1 MSPSM
6 YFSSTASPSNATP
19 SALRTALR
27 RDAAPTQFAGQD
39 PLGLVLRQK
48 HTGERDVLEHR
59 QHPHGLED
67 LQRPGLHPNGFRVL
81 RWRGHRVGDATPDP
95 VPGQLDGGG
104 QTHRTRP
111 GDQHIDVGFPVRPPI
126 MQPAIGAAYRCPV
139 ARTPKTS
146 GRFWKL
152 LGASTDKNRARTAE
166 EVTAAADFEAKAAAL
181 DDEQLR
187 KAAKLLDLDAL
198 AESADIPQFLAIAR
212 EAAERTTSLRPF
224 DVQLQGALRMLA
236 GDVVEMATGE
246 GKTLSGAI
254 AAAGY
259 ALGGRHVHVISVND
273 YLARRDA
280 EWMGPLLEAMG
291 LTVGWITESSTA
303 EERRAAYGCDVT
315 YASVNEIGFDVLR
328 DQLVVDVDD
337 LVSPNPDVALID
349 EADSVM
355 VDEALVP
362 LVLAGTTH
370 REQPRLEIVALVGD
384 MTAGVDYAADA
395 DRRNIHLTDAGAE
408 KVEKALGG
416 IDLYSEEHVATTLTE
431 VNVALHAHVLLQ
443 RDVHYIVR
451 DGAVHL
457 INSSRGRI
465 ATLQRWPDG
474 LQAAV
479 EAKEGIETTET
490 GEVLDTITV
499 QALINRYPTVCGMT
513 GTALAA
519 GEQLRQ
525 FYSLGVSPIE
535 PNTPN
540 IREDEQDR
548 VYITDAAKIDGIID
562 HIAEVHDTGRPV
574 LVGTQD
580 VAESEEL
587 HRKLLRR
594 GIPAVVLNAKNDAEE
609 AAVIAEAGALG
620 AVTVSTQM
628 AGRGTDIRLGGSDE
642 SSHDEVVELGG
653 LHVVGTGR
661 HHTERLDNQLRGRAG
676 RQGDPGSSMFFASWE
691 DDVVVSH
698 LDPGKL
704 SMETDQEMGDG
715 RIVSPKAATLLD
727 HAQRI
732 AEGKLLDV
740 HANTWRYNQLIAQQ
754 RAIIVERRNKLL
766 ATPAA
771 YEELQALAPER
782 ADELSER
789 LSPEQ
794 LERISRQIMLYHLD
808 RGWADHL
815 AYLADIRESI
825 HLRALGRQN
834 PLDEFHRLAVDAFG
848 SLASNAVE
856 AAQQT
861 FETADL
867 VDGGDHEFDLDLS
880 KLARP
885 TSTWT
890 YMVHDNPLQD
900 DTLSVL
906 SLPGV
911 FR

>member
-1 MSPSM
+1 M
-6 YFSSTASPSNATP
+6 
-19 SALRTALR
+19 
-27 RDAAPTQFAGQD
+27 
-39 PLGLVLRQK
+39 
-48 HTGERDVLEHR
+48 
-59 QHPHGLED
+59 
-67 LQRPGLHPNGFRVL
+67 
-81 RWRGHRVGDATPDP
+81 
-95 VPGQLDGGG
+95 
-104 QTHRTRP
+104 
-111 GDQHIDVGFPVRPPI
+111 
-126 MQPAIGAAYRCPV
+126 
-139 ARTPKTS
+139 PKTTRAQPGS
-146 GRFWKL
+146 LSSRFWRL
-152 LGASTDKNRARTAE
+152 LGASTEKNRSRSLAQVTDSSDYDE
-166 EVTAAADFEAKAAAL
+166 EAAGL
-181 DDEQLR
+181 TDEQLR
-187 KAAKLLDLDAL
+187 KAAGLLNLDDL
-198 AESADIPQFLAIAR
+198 AESEDVPQFLAIAR
-212 EAAERTTSLRPF
+212 EAAERATTLRPF
-224 DVQLQGALRMLA
+224 DVQLLGALRMLA
-236 GDVVEMATGE
+236 GDVIEMATGE

-259 ALGGRHVHVISVND
+259 ALAGRHVHVVTIND

-280 EWMGPLLEAMG
+280 EWMGPLIEAMG
-291 LTVGWITESSTA
+291 LTVGWITGESTS

-328 DQLVVDVDD
+328 DQLVVDVAD

-349 EADSVM
+349 EADSVL

-370 REQPRLEIVALVGD
+370 RETPRLEIIKLVGELSPE
-384 MTAGVDYAADA
+384 TDYDT
-395 DRRNIHLTDAGAE
+395 DSDSRNVHLTDVGAR

-416 IDLYSEEHVATTLTE
+416 IDLYSEEHVGTTLTE

-451 DGAVHL
+451 DDAVHL
-457 INSSRGRI
+457 INASRGRI
-465 ATLQRWPDG
+465 AQLQRWPDG

-499 QALINRYPTVCGMT
+499 QALINRYETVCGMT

-525 FYSLGVSPIE
+525 FYKLGVSPIP
-535 PNTPN
+535 PNKPN
-540 IREDEQDR
+540 IREDESDR
-548 VYITDAAKIDGIID
+548 VYITAAAKNDGLVA
-562 HIAEVHDTGRPV
+562 HIAEVHETGQPV
-574 LVGTQD
+574 LVGTRD

-587 HRKLLRR
+587 HERLLRR
-594 GIPAVVLNAKNDAEE
+594 GVPAVVLNAKNDAEE
-609 AAVIAEAGALG
+609 AEVIAEAGKFG
-620 AVTVSTQM
+620 VVTVSTQM

-642 SSHDEVVELGG
+642 ADHDRVAELGG

-676 RQGDPGSSMFFASWE
+676 RQGDPGSSVFFSSWE
-691 DDVVVSH
+691 DDVVAAN
-698 LDPGKL
+698 LDHNKL
-704 SMETDQEMGDG
+704 PIQTDEDG
-715 RIVSPKAATLLD
+715 RIVSPRAAGLLD
-727 HAQRI
+727 HAQRV
-732 AEGKLLDV
+732 AEGRMLDV

-754 RAIIVERRNKLL
+754 RAIIVDRRNTLL
-766 ATPAA
+766 RTATAR
-771 YEELQALAPER
+771 EELAELAPKR
-782 ADELSER
+782 YKELAETEKISEER
-789 LSPEQ
+789 LET
-794 LERISRQIMLYHLD
+794 ICRQIMLYHLD

-834 PLDEFHRLAVDAFG
+834 PLDEFHRLAVDAFA
-848 SLASNAVE
+848 SLAADAIE

-861 FETADL
+861 FETANVL
-867 VDGGDHEFDLDLS
+867 EEEQGLDLS

-890 YMVHDNPLQD
+890 YMVNDNPLSD
-900 DTLSVL
+900 DTLSTL

>member
-1 MSPSM
+1 M
-6 YFSSTASPSNATP
+6 
-19 SALRTALR
+19 
-27 RDAAPTQFAGQD
+27 
-39 PLGLVLRQK
+39 
-48 HTGERDVLEHR
+48 
-59 QHPHGLED
+59 
-67 LQRPGLHPNGFRVL
+67 
-81 RWRGHRVGDATPDP
+81 
-95 VPGQLDGGG
+95 
-104 QTHRTRP
+104 
-111 GDQHIDVGFPVRPPI
+111 
-126 MQPAIGAAYRCPV
+126 
-139 ARTPKTS
+139 ARTSSKTSPPKSGRLS

-152 LGASTDKNRARTAE
+152 LGASTVKDQVRSTDQVVK
-166 EVTAAADFEAKAAAL
+166 AADFDSKAAEL
-181 DDEQLR
+181 DDEQLS
-187 KAAKLLDLDAL
+187 KAAKLLELEDLADAD
-198 AESADIPQFLAIAR
+198 DIPQFLAIAR
-212 EAAERTTSLRPF
+212 EAAERTTGLRPF

-259 ALGGRHVHVISVND
+259 ALAGRNVHVITIND

-280 EWMGPLLEAMG
+280 EWMAPLIEAMG
-291 LTVGWITESSTA
+291 LTIGWITAESTA
-303 EERRAAYGCDVT
+303 EERRAAYTCDIT

-328 DQLVVDVDD
+328 DQLVTDVAD

-349 EADSVM
+349 EADSVL

-362 LVLAGTTH
+362 LVLAGTSH
-370 REQPRLEIVALVGD
+370 RETPRVELIRLVGELD
-384 MTAGVDYAADA
+384 ENNDFATDNDS
-395 DRRNIHLTDAGAE
+395 RNVHLTESGAR
-408 KVEKALGG
+408 KVEAALGG

-431 VNVALHAHVLLQ
+431 INVALHAHVLLQ

-451 DGAVHL
+451 DNAVHL

-499 QALINRYPTVCGMT
+499 QALINRYPRVCGMT

-525 FYSLGVSPIE
+525 FYKLGVSPIP
-535 PNTPN
+535 PNKPN
-540 IREDEQDR
+540 IREDETDR
-548 VYITDAAKIDGIID
+548 VYVTIAAKNAAVLE
-562 HIAEVHDTGRPV
+562 HIAEVHKTGQPV
-574 LVGTQD
+574 LVGTRD
-580 VAESEEL
+580 VAESEDV
-587 HRKLLRR
+587 HRRLVKA

-620 AVTVSTQM
+620 SVVVSTQM

-642 SSHDEVVELGG
+642 SEHDAVAELGG
-653 LHVVGTGR
+653 LHVIGTGR
-661 HHTERLDNQLRGRAG
+661 HNTERLDNQLRGRAG
-676 RQGDPGSSMFFASWE
+676 RQGDPGTSVFFSSWE

-698 LDPGKL
+698 LDEEKL
-704 SMETDQEMGDG
+704 PLDCDEDG
-715 RIVSPKAATLLD
+715 RVVSPKAATLLE
-727 HAQRI
+727 HAQRV
-732 AEGKLLDV
+732 AEGRLLDV

-754 RAIIVERRNKLL
+754 RAILVERRDTLL
-766 ATPAA
+766 RTTAA
-771 YEELQALAPER
+771 R
-782 ADELSER
+782 DELKE
-789 LSPEQ
+789 LSPERYEEVSATLGEDAEAR
-794 LERISRQIMLYHLD
+794 LEKICRLIMLYHLD
-808 RGWADHL
+808 RAWADHL
-815 AYLADIRESI
+815 AFLADIRESI

-834 PLDEFHRLAVDAFG
+834 PLDEFHRMAVDAFR
-848 SLASNAVE
+848 SLAADAIE

-861 FETADL
+861 FDTAPSIEDEPG
-867 VDGGDHEFDLDLS
+867 VDLS

-890 YMVHDNPLQD
+890 YMVHDNPLAD
-900 DTLSVL
+900 DTMSAL

>member
-1 MSPSM
+1 VAKSTSARPGRL
-6 YFSSTASPSNATP
+6 SST
-19 SALRTALR
+19 
-27 RDAAPTQFAGQD
+27 
-39 PLGLVLRQK
+39 
-48 HTGERDVLEHR
+48 
-59 QHPHGLED
+59 
-67 LQRPGLHPNGFRVL
+67 
-81 RWRGHRVGDATPDP
+81 
-95 VPGQLDGGG
+95 
-104 QTHRTRP
+104 
-111 GDQHIDVGFPVRPPI
+111 
-126 MQPAIGAAYRCPV
+126 
-139 ARTPKTS
+139 
-146 GRFWKL
+146 FWKL
-152 LGASTDKNRARTAE
+152 LGASTEKNQGRSLAE
-166 EVTAAADFEAKAAAL
+166 VKASADYDEKAEGL
-181 DDEQLR
+181 DDQQLR
-187 KAAKLLDLDAL
+187 KAAKLLNLDDLAD
-198 AESADIPQFLAIAR
+198 STDIPQFLAIAR
-212 EAAERTTSLRPF
+212 EAAERSTTLRPF
-224 DVQLQGALRMLA
+224 DVQLLGALRMLA

-259 ALGGRHVHVISVND
+259 ALGGRHVHVITIND

-291 LTVGWITESSTA
+291 LTVGWVTAESTA
-303 EERRAAYGCDVT
+303 AERRAAYACDVT
-315 YASVNEIGFDVLR
+315 YASVNEVGFDVLR
-328 DQLVVDVDD
+328 DQLVTDVDD

-349 EADSVM
+349 EADSVL

-370 REQPRLEIVALVGD
+370 RETPRLEIIRLVGEL
-384 MTAGVDYAADA
+384 TPGTDYDTDS
-395 DRRNIHLTDAGAE
+395 DRRNIHLTDAGAR
-408 KVEKALGG
+408 KVETALGG
-416 IDLYSEEHVATTLTE
+416 IDLYSEEHVGTTLTE

-451 DGAVHL
+451 DDAVHL
-457 INSSRGRI
+457 INASRGRI
-465 ATLQRWPDG
+465 AQLQRWPDG

-525 FYSLGVSPIE
+525 FYKLGVSPIP

-540 IREDEQDR
+540 IREDEADR
-548 VYITDAAKIDGIID
+548 VYVTAAAKNDAVVE
-562 HIAEVHDTGRPV
+562 HITTVHATGQPV
-574 LVGTQD
+574 LVGTRD

-587 HRKLLRR
+587 HERLLKT
-594 GIPAVVLNAKNDAEE
+594 GVPAVVLNAKNDAEE
-609 AAVIAEAGALG
+609 AGIIAEAGKLG

-642 SSHDEVVELGG
+642 ADHDKVAELGG

-676 RQGDPGSSMFFASWE
+676 RQGDPGSSVFFSSYE
-691 DDVVVSH
+691 DDVVTAN
-698 LDPGKL
+698 LEPNKL
-704 SMETDQEMGDG
+704 PMQTDEDG
-715 RIVSPKAATLLD
+715 RIVSPKAAGLLD
-727 HAQRI
+727 HAQRV

-754 RAIIVERRNKLL
+754 RAIIVERRDTLL
-766 ATPAA
+766 RTPTAR
-771 YEELQALAPER
+771 EELQARSPER
-782 ADELSER
+782 YEELSDTLSEDR
-789 LSPEQ
+789 LEKIC
-794 LERISRQIMLYHLD
+794 RMIMLYHLD

-834 PLDEFHRLAVDAFG
+834 PLDEFHRMAVDAFAH
-848 SLASNAVE
+848 LAADAIE

-861 FETADL
+861 FETAN
-867 VDGGDHEFDLDLS
+867 VVEEEPGLDLS

-890 YMVHDNPLQD
+890 YMIHDNPLAD
-900 DTLSVL
+900 DTLSAL

>member
-1 MSPSM
+1 
-6 YFSSTASPSNATP
+6 
-19 SALRTALR
+19 
-27 RDAAPTQFAGQD
+27 
-39 PLGLVLRQK
+39 V
-48 HTGERDVLEHR
+48 
-59 QHPHGLED
+59 
-67 LQRPGLHPNGFRVL
+67 
-81 RWRGHRVGDATPDP
+81 
-95 VPGQLDGGG
+95 
-104 QTHRTRP
+104 
-111 GDQHIDVGFPVRPPI
+111 
-126 MQPAIGAAYRCPV
+126 
-139 ARTPKTS
+139 PKTTRTQPGRLS
-146 GRFWKL
+146 SRFWRL
-152 LGASTDKNRARTAE
+152 LGASTEKNRSRSLADVDASSE
-166 EVTAAADFEAKAAAL
+166 FDKEAADL
-181 DDEQLR
+181 SDEKLR
-187 KAAKLLDLDAL
+187 KATGLLKLDDL

-212 EAAERTTSLRPF
+212 EAGERTTGLRPF
-224 DVQLQGALRMLA
+224 DVQLLGALRMLA
-236 GDVVEMATGE
+236 GDVIEMATGE
-246 GKTLSGAI
+246 GKTLAGAI

-259 ALGGRHVHVISVND
+259 ALGGRHVHVVTIND

-280 EWMGPLLEAMG
+280 EWMGPLLQALG
-291 LTVGWITESSTA
+291 LTVGWITAESSS
-303 EERRAAYGCDVT
+303 EDRRAAYGCDVT

-328 DQLVVDVDD
+328 DQLATDVDD

-349 EADSVM
+349 EADSVL

-370 REQPRLEIVALVGD
+370 RETPRLEIIKLVGQLD
-384 MTAGVDYAADA
+384 AGTDYDTDA
-395 DRRNIHLTDAGAE
+395 DSRNVHLTDVGAR

-416 IDLYSEEHVATTLTE
+416 IDLYSEEHVGTTLTE

-451 DGAVHL
+451 DDAVHL

-465 ATLQRWPDG
+465 AQLQRWPDG

-499 QALINRYPTVCGMT
+499 QALINRYATVCGMT

-525 FYSLGVSPIE
+525 FYKLGVSPIP

-540 IREDEQDR
+540 IREDESDR
-548 VYITDAAKIDGIID
+548 VYITAAAKNDAIVA
-562 HIAEVHDTGRPV
+562 HIAEVHETGQPV
-574 LVGTQD
+574 LVGTRD

-587 HRKLLRR
+587 HERLLRR
-594 GIPAVVLNAKNDAEE
+594 GVPAVVLNAKNDAEE
-609 AAVIAEAGALG
+609 AKVIADAGEYG
-620 AVTVSTQM
+620 TVTVSTQM
-628 AGRGTDIRLGGSDE
+628 AGRGTDIRLGGPDE
-642 SSHDEVVELGG
+642 ADHDRVAELGG

-676 RQGDPGSSMFFASWE
+676 RQGDPGSSVFFSSWE
-691 DDVVVSH
+691 DDVVAAN
-698 LDPGKL
+698 LDHNKL
-704 SMETDQEMGDG
+704 PMQTDEDG
-715 RIVSPKAATLLD
+715 RIVSPKAAGMLD
-727 HAQRI
+727 HAQRV
-732 AEGKLLDV
+732 AEGRMLDV

-754 RAIIVERRNKLL
+754 RAIIVDRRNTLL
-766 ATPAA
+766 RTATAREELAELAPDR
-771 YEELQALAPER
+771 YEEL
-782 ADELSER
+782 SEDISEDR
-789 LSPEQ
+789 LEKICR
-794 LERISRQIMLYHLD
+794 LIMLYHLD

-834 PLDEFHRLAVDAFG
+834 PLDEFHRMAVDAFA
-848 SLASNAVE
+848 SLAADAIE

-861 FETADL
+861 FETANVLEDEP
-867 VDGGDHEFDLDLS
+867 GLDLS

-890 YMVHDNPLQD
+890 YMVNDNPLSD
-900 DTLSVL
+900 DTLSTL

>member
-1 MSPSM
+1 MAQ
-6 YFSSTASPSNATP
+6 SSKATSKTASKS
-19 SALRTALR
+19 S
-27 RDAAPTQFAGQD
+27 DSG
-39 PLGLVLRQK
+39 
-48 HTGERDVLEHR
+48 
-59 QHPHGLED
+59 
-67 LQRPGLHPNGFRVL
+67 PGRISRGF
-81 RWRGHRVGDATPDP
+81 WR
-95 VPGQLDGGG
+95 
-104 QTHRTRP
+104 
-111 GDQHIDVGFPVRPPI
+111 
-126 MQPAIGAAYRCPV
+126 
-139 ARTPKTS
+139 
-146 GRFWKL
+146 L
-152 LGASTDKNRARTAE
+152 LGASTEKVKAQSMTEVASSEKFAE
-166 EVTAAADFEAKAAAL
+166 KAGDL

-187 KAAKLLDLDAL
+187 KAAKLLLLDDL
-198 AESADIPQFLAIAR
+198 ADSGDIGQFLAIAR
-212 EAAERTTSLRPF
+212 EAAERTTALRPF
-224 DVQLQGALRMLA
+224 DVQLLGALRMLA

-259 ALGGRHVHVISVND
+259 ALAGRHVHVVTIND

-280 EWMGPLLEAMG
+280 EWMGPLIEAMG
-291 LTVGWITESSTA
+291 LTVGWITADSTA
-303 EERRAAYGCDVT
+303 AERRAAYECDVT

-328 DQLVVDVDD
+328 DQLVTDVAD

-349 EADSVM
+349 EADSVL

-370 REQPRLEIVALVGD
+370 RETPKLEIVRLVGD
-384 MTAGVDYAADA
+384 LVPGQDFDTDSDS
-395 DRRNIHLTDAGAE
+395 RNVHLTETGAQKIE
-408 KVEKALGG
+408 RALGG
-416 IDLYSEEHVATTLTE
+416 IDLYAEEHVGTTLTE

-451 DGAVHL
+451 DGAVQL

-465 ATLQRWPDG
+465 AALQRWPDG

-525 FYSLGVSPIE
+525 FYKLGVSPIP

-540 IREDEQDR
+540 VREDEADR
-548 VYITDAAKIDGIID
+548 VYITAAAKNDAIID
-562 HIAEVHDTGRPV
+562 HIIEVHATGQPI
-574 LVGTQD
+574 LVGTHD

-587 HRKLLRR
+587 HERLLRR
-594 GIPAVVLNAKNDAEE
+594 GVPAVVLNAKNDEEE
-609 AAVIAEAGALG
+609 ARVIAEAGKLG

-628 AGRGTDIRLGGSDE
+628 AGRGTDIRLGGSDADDQ
-642 SSHDEVVELGG
+642 SADHQEVAELGG

-661 HHTERLDNQLRGRAG
+661 HRTERLDNQLRGRAG
-676 RQGDPGSSMFFASWE
+676 RQGDPGSSVFFSSWE
-691 DDVVVSH
+691 DDVVAAH
-698 LDPGKL
+698 LDTGKL
-704 SMETDQEMGDG
+704 PTECDETG
-715 RIVSPKAATLLD
+715 RITSPKAAALLD
-727 HAQRI
+727 HAQRV
-732 AEGKLLDV
+732 AEGRLLDV

-754 RAIIVERRNKLL
+754 RAIIVERRNTLL
-766 ATPAA
+766 STATARDEL
-771 YEELQALAPER
+771 EERSPER
-782 ADELSER
+782 YRQLADKVSDDE
-789 LSPEQ
+789 
-794 LERISRQIMLYHLD
+794 LERICRDIMLFHLD

-815 AYLADIRESI
+815 AYLSDIRESI

-834 PLDEFHRLAVDAFG
+834 PLDEFHRMAVDAFG
-848 SLASNAVE
+848 NLAADAIE

-861 FETADL
+861 FETANVLTDEQ
-867 VDGGDHEFDLDLS
+867 GLDLS

-890 YMVHDNPLQD
+890 YMVHDNPLND
-900 DTLSVL
+900 DTMSAL